1 MPELSYDLI
10 FSATFVLIL
19 LAMLRFGKPAFR
31 SEKYAYKNIIIGLSF
46 LTGFSLIQLAGNQ
59 GIFAG
64 APLLEET
71 AGRKVVEAILIAAGL
86 IFLLSGISAWLPA
99 VIRRKNEEKKLNKR
113 YFCLKMISQSLD
125 RDKTLDS
132 VYAQITDCLTTYLG
146 FERCAV
152 YKYSARNR
160 RLHAV
165 GGDGSM
171 ADRIAVDDSL
181 LGKLRLQRPMPDA
194 KCEFADNSGP
204 NPDMILPIGHDER
217 LYGAIFMWT
226 SNLSDRDDDMIDFM
240 STLGDLVGRH
250 THARVERMRKDF
262 YHTQQ
267 TTYEQINEACSQA
280 SSMGD
285 LMSPLYQLIKDSV
298 GAEFMSTATLD
309 SSGENMV
316 RYTIGSTG
324 RILLEKG
331 VSRRTRGTDV
341 HAVYESRTSIF
352 EPIVRNNDRSG
363 ERDGL
368 FLSCGM
374 RSKLVCP
381 VMARRQVVAVLT
393 LGHTSPGHFTRFHL
407 KRIEGLAGLL
417 AGVVQRD
424 QLSRSVEIKEDLLL
438 RLQLIQN
445 QLIGG
450 EPIQTF
456 FDHACDILTQRL
468 KCTVARVSLLDR
480 SQTTL
485 MSRACRTI
493 RPIVDDLREKETM
506 PLTLLPW
513 HRMAVDAKK
522 LMLINQEDP
531 ESQMPSQESSSAL
544 IPDIKSAMLVPIEVD
559 DSVRGLLSI
568 GEARNWNRRSFGA
581 TDLIFA
587 KDIAA
592 KCSLALQ
599 MKKME
604 YDIEQGR
611 EQVNRLLSGV
621 DRPWGQIRTKIKS
634 PLSSIIGAA
643 ELLRAKGPRDEL
655 STKYHD
661 LILKSA
667 DRIKTLTDA
676 EEIEE
681 TSPEMMI
688 G

>member
-1 MPELSYDLI
+1 MPELSSNLI

-19 LAMLRFGKPAFR
+19 LAMLRFGKRAFR

-46 LTGFSLIQLAGNQ
+46 LTGFSLIQLAGSQ
-59 GIFAG
+59 GVLAG
-64 APLLEET
+64 APFLGEA

-86 IFLLSGISAWLPA
+86 IFLLSGVSAWLPG
-99 VIRRKNEEKKLNKR
+99 IMRRRDEEKRLNKR

-125 RDKTLDS
+125 REKKLDS
-132 VYAQITDCLTTYLG
+132 VYAQITDCLTNYLG
-146 FERCAV
+146 FERCVV
-152 YKYSARNR
+152 YKYSTQGRM
-160 RLHAV
+160 LHAP
-165 GGDGSM
+165 GGGNH
-171 ADRIAVDDSL
+171 RIAVDDSL
-181 LGKLRLQRPMPDA
+181 LEKLRLRRPLQNVEGVFTDENGRKPDL
-194 KCEFADNSGP
+194 
-204 NPDMILPIGHDER
+204 ILPIGHGEQ

-226 SNLSDRDDDMIDFM
+226 GELSSRDDDMTDLM
-240 STLGDLVGRH
+240 STLGDLIGRH
-250 THARVERMRKDF
+250 THARVERTRKEF
-262 YHTQQ
+262 YHSQQ
-267 TTYEQINEACSQA
+267 TIYEQVNGVCSQA

-298 GAEFMSTATLD
+298 GAEFMSVATLD

-324 RILLEKG
+324 RMLLEKG
-331 VSRRTRGTDV
+331 VSRRTHGTDV
-341 HAVYESRTSIF
+341 HAVYECRTSIH
-352 EPIVRNNDRSG
+352 EPVVRSNDRSG

-407 KRIEGLAGLL
+407 RRIEGLAGLL

-424 QLSRSVEIKEDLLL
+424 QLSRSVETKEDLLL

-445 QLIGG
+445 QLMGG
-450 EPIQTF
+450 ESIETF
-456 FDHACDILTQRL
+456 FDQACDILTQRL

-480 SQTTL
+480 NRTML

-531 ESQMPSQESSSAL
+531 ESQMPPQESSSAL

-592 KCSLALQ
+592 KCSLALRV
-599 MKKME
+599 KKME

-611 EQVNRLLSGV
+611 EQVSHLLSGV
-621 DRPWGQIRTKIKS
+621 DRPWGEIRMKIKS

-655 STKYHD
+655 SMKYHD

-676 EEIEE
+676 DKIEE

>member
-19 LAMLRFGKPAFR
+19 LAMLWFGKPAFR

-64 APLLEET
+64 APLLGET
-71 AGRKVVEAILIAAGL
+71 AGRKVAEAILIAAGL

-99 VIRRKNEEKKLNKR
+99 VIRRKDEKKKLNKR

-132 VYAQITDCLTTYLG
+132 VYTRIADCLTTYLG
-146 FERCAV
+146 LERCVV
-152 YKYSARNR
+152 YKYSARKR
-160 RLHAV
+160 GLLAI
-165 GGDGSM
+165 GGDGSA
-171 ADRIAVDDSL
+171 ADRIAVDNSL
-181 LGKLRLQRPMPDA
+181 LEKLQLHRPMQDVKGA
-194 KCEFADNSGP
+194 FAGDSRP
-204 NPDMILPIGHDER
+204 SPDMILPIGHGER

-226 SNLSDRDDDMIDFM
+226 ADSPTRDDDMTDLM

-250 THARVERMRKDF
+250 THARIERMRKEF

-285 LMSPLYQLIKDSV
+285 LMSPLYQLIRDSV
-298 GAEFMSTATLD
+298 GAEFMSVATLD

-324 RILLEKG
+324 RMLLEKG
-331 VSRRTRGTDV
+331 VSRRTHGTDV
-341 HAVYESRTSIF
+341 HAVYEGQSSIY
-352 EPIVRNNDRSG
+352 EPVVRSNDRSG

-393 LGHTSPGHFTRFHL
+393 LGHTSPGHFTRFDL

-445 QLIGG
+445 QLTSG
-450 EPIQTF
+450 ESIETF

-480 SQTTL
+480 NQTTL
-485 MSRACRTI
+485 LSRACRTI
-493 RPIVDDLREKETM
+493 RPIVDDLRERETM

-531 ESQMPSQESSSAL
+531 ESQMPPQESSSAL
-544 IPDIKSAMLVPIEVD
+544 ISDIKSAMLVPIEVE

-599 MKKME
+599 MKKLE
-604 YDIEQGR
+604 YDIEEGR

-634 PLSSIIGAA
+634 PLSSIIGAV
-643 ELLRAKGPRDEL
+643 ELLRAKGPHDEL

-661 LILKSA
+661 LIMKSA
-667 DRIKTLTDA
+667 DRIKTLTDP